1 MKRIFLFALCFS
13 ATITL
18 FLIPVN
24 SVLAFEP
31 LFYSSMT
38 YAAGSGPRSVFAG
51 DLDGDSDLDLAV
63 ANSGSDN
70 VSWFVRP
77 LRATANR
84 ALVVQMTGL
93 VQAVS
98 SRR

>member
-1 MKRIFLFALCFS
+1 MSKSQELIG
-13 ATITL
+13 ATSENYTL
-18 FLIPVN
+18 RL
-24 SVLAFEP
+24 
-31 LFYSSMT
+31 
-38 YAAGSGPRSVFAG
+38 RS
-51 DLDGDSDLDLAV
+51 
-63 ANSGSDN
+63 SGSDN

-98 SRR
+98 SGDPFRIYLQNDTSDYAVS